1 MLLCVQAA
9 ALGLGKIV
17 QANHADEFVRWCRVR
32 QSPLCAQVSAWAIN
46 SNAAESANDD
56 LPVSDELCD

>member
-17 QANHADEFVRWCRVR
+17 QANQADEFVRWCRVR
-32 QSPLCAQVSAWAIN
+32 QSPLCAQVSAWAIATLLN
-46 SNAAESANDD
+46 
-56 LPVSDELCD
+56 LPTMTCQ